1 MKAQDFLAW
10 TEATGLTSARLISE
24 ALDASR
30 NKCQSWLKSASDG
43 VDIDVKRTDALAM
56 TAIYH
61 KMSPWDER

>member
-10 TEATGLTSARLISE
+10 TEATGLTTAHQVSE
-24 ALDASR
+24 ALGASR
-30 NKCQSWLKSASDG
+30 NKVQIWFNDAHEGNG
-43 VDIDVKRTDALAM
+43 VRIKRVDALAM